1 MNTINTIEA
10 SWVRPGRG
18 VAVGVAAAISE
29 LQGADRLAEVMVVVP
44 PGGTAATLRR
54 LLPQV
59 SGGLAGIRFL
69 TPIDL
74 AVELVDSSVST
85 MRAVTTQL
93 QLAAITAVLRSDECP
108 EALLSVRDHPATI
121 DALVDIAI
129 SLRAAHVHPRALP
142 ALAGEPGSVRSALVE
157 VVRRARQR
165 LVDLRV
171 RDESAT
177 LAAVDAVDESTL
189 AALRVVLVVTDTF
202 HPAQLGFLRRLAG
215 EAQCGVVSIVRA
227 VNDVSLMRQLGDLGC
242 TEMPGPPAAS
252 EPRVVSCP
260 DPDEEV
266 RQVVRL
272 CAALIDADVPAE
284 DIAVICASQAYRR
297 PVRDELQ

>member
-1 MNTINTIEA
+1 MNKIEA

-18 VAVGVAAAISE
+18 VAVAVAAAVSE
-29 LQGADRLAEVMVVVP
+29 LQGPDRLAEVIVVVP

-59 SGGLAGIRFL
+59 SGGVAGIRFL

-93 QLAAITAVLRSDECP
+93 QLAAVTAVLRSDQCP
-108 EALLSVRDHPATI
+108 QALLGVRDHPATI
-121 DALVDIAI
+121 DALVDIAQ

-142 ALAGEPGSVRSALVE
+142 VLAGEPGSVRAALVE
-157 VVRRARQR
+157 VVTRARQR

-177 LAAVDAVDESTL
+177 LAAVEDVDE
-189 AALRVVLVVTDTF
+189 
-202 HPAQLGFLRRLAG
+202 
-215 EAQCGVVSIVRA
+215 
-227 VNDVSLMRQLGDLGC
+227 
-242 TEMPGPPAAS
+242 
-252 EPRVVSCP
+252 
-260 DPDEEV
+260 
-266 RQVVRL
+266 
-272 CAALIDADVPAE
+272 
-284 DIAVICASQAYRR
+284 
-297 PVRDELQ
+297 

>member
-1 MNTINTIEA
+1 MDTMKV

-18 VAVGVAAAISE
+18 VAAGVAAAISE
-29 LQGADRLAEVMVVVP
+29 LQGADRLAEVIVVVP

-93 QLAAITAVLRSDECP
+93 QLAAVTAVLRSDDCP
-108 EALLSVRDHPATI
+108 QALLGVRDHPATI
-121 DALVDIAI
+121 DALVDIAQL
-129 SLRAAHVHPRALP
+129 LRAAHVHQRALP
-142 ALAGEPGSVRSALVE
+142 VLAGEAGSVRSALVE
-157 VVRRARQR
+157 VVTRARQR
-165 LVDLRV
+165 LVELRV

-177 LAAVDAVDESTL
+177 LAAVDAVDDSAL
-189 AALRVVLVVTDTF
+189 APLRVVLVVTDTF
-202 HPAQLGFLRRLAG
+202 HPAQLGFLRRLVAQ
-215 EAQCGVVSIVRA
+215 AQCRVVSVVPAAADTALI
-227 VNDVSLMRQLGDLGC
+227 RQLGELGC
-242 TEMPGPPAAS
+242 REVPGAPLTTQPL
-252 EPRVVSCP
+252 VVSCP

-272 CAALIDADVPAE
+272 CAGLIDRGVPAE
-284 DIAVICASQAYRR
+284 DIAVICAAQSYRR
-297 PVRDELQ
+297 P